1 MLQYPRDFFVWVDET
16 GAAQVWVCCLY
27 TTFYTWEKD
36 ICSGHLNSGSNN
48 GEKFVDFKLNTSHS
62 YQSLS
67 HSCVCVCVCV
77 RVCVH
82 VPVCAPCACM
92 CVCVCVPRVC
102 VCGYRIT
109 AQSTAQSTYHHTAL
123 TTTPLRSCLVT

>member
-62 YQSLS
+62 VTRV
-67 HSCVCVCVCV
+67 CVCVCVCA
-77 RVCVH
+77 R
-82 VPVCAPCACM
+82 P
-92 CVCVCVPRVC
+92 CVCVCTPCACVC
-102 VCGYRIT
+102 VQPQCVYNPIEE
-109 AQSTAQSTYHHTAL
+109 L
-123 TTTPLRSCLVT
+123 FMRSCLVT